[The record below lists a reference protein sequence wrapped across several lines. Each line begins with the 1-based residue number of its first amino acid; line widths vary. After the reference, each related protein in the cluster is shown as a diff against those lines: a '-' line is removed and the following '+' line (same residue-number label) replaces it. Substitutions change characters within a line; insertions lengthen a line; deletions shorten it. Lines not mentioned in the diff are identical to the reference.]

1 LLWLRFSCVEKHTQ
15 TRKKSIKTFGINTR
29 KCVSLQS
36 NQKQRKTMTT
46 TIEIGQKG
54 KLGNE
59 VLTVV
64 SISGTTFKCDNGKTY
79 MIKNAFWMTNPVE
92 EIKAPKAAKKAVRD
106 LTEDEKERLAYL
118 KHTGNDL
125 DSALKAS
132 TIRYRN
138 GKSGFISLTK

>member
-1 LLWLRFSCVEKHTQ
+1 
-15 TRKKSIKTFGINTR
+15 
-29 KCVSLQS
+29 
-36 NQKQRKTMTT
+36 MTT

-64 SISGTTFKCDNGKTY
+64 SISGATFKCDNGKTY
-79 MIKNAFWMTNPVE
+79 LVAKSLWMTNSTGTIE
-92 EIKAPKAAKKAVRD
+92 APKAAKKAVRD